1 MAGYDVMVSLSHD
14 PAADVA
20 VAFVV
25 LQRSQLG
32 ADA

>member
-1 MAGYDVMVSLSHD
+1 MVSLSHD

-25 LQRSQLG
+25 LRPDRSS
-32 ADA
+32 APSD